1 MIGLLNFNVMAVCY
15 VLSCIGLLCGVAAL
29 VYGIHV
35 AVVFQRFNDGIK
47 DWANALDEST
57 RAAIDRSARQ
67 ILRELDEKISEANAN
82 ENVEL
87 LNIEE
92 NGKEC

>member
-1 MIGLLNFNVMAVCY
+1 MTMSILAI
-15 VLSCIGLLCGVAAL
+15 VLGSLGLLCGVAAL

-47 DWANALDEST
+47 DWANALDVST
-57 RAAIDRSARQ
+57 KEAIDRSARQ
-67 ILRELDEKISEANAN
+67 ILRELDEKISEAN
-82 ENVEL
+82 EEDNVEP

>member
-1 MIGLLNFNVMAVCY
+1 MTVHLNLDIMAACY
-15 VLSCIGLLCGVAAL
+15 VLASLGFLCGVAAL

-47 DWANALDEST
+47 DWANALDVST
-57 RAAIDRSARQ
+57 KDAIDRSARQ
-67 ILRELDEKISEANAN
+67 ILRELDQKISEAN
-82 ENVEL
+82 EEDSVEP

-92 NGKEC
+92 NVKDC